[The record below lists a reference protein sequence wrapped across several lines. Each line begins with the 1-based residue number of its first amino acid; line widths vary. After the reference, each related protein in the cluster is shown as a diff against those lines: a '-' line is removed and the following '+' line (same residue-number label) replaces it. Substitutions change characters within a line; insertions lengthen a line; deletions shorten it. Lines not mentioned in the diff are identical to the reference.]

1 MTWITTLVQAS
12 RVLCAPLTLMISCA
26 LELATGIATSPLAKR
41 GQNHGMVGRFCKPQ
55 LSGLVNIKRTTKM
68 KKIIPNKPLSYKIL
82 CGAVMLTFCLA
93 APGDSL
99 RHPPLGGDGIFCLVY
114 GCSSCAFTPVK
125 RELERGLAIGIGR
138 TKTTARAAA
147 RKFIPKDGRLYGAPV
162 YIKNSNNTYTCY
174 LKWKWSTTSVSLP
187 AK

>member
-1 MTWITTLVQAS
+1 
-12 RVLCAPLTLMISCA
+12 
-26 LELATGIATSPLAKR
+26 
-41 GQNHGMVGRFCKPQ
+41 
-55 LSGLVNIKRTTKM
+55 M
-68 KKIIPNKPLSYKIL
+68 KNIIPNKALPYKIL
-82 CGAVMLTFCLA
+82 YVAVMLTFCLA

-99 RHPPLGGDGIFCLVY
+99 RHPPLGGEGVFCLVY
-114 GCSSCAFTPVK
+114 GCSCDFTK

-174 LKWKWSTTSVSLP
+174 LKWKWVTTNASLP